1 MNLVDCIAEYDN
13 ILSDEMCDVMI
24 DWFNANEELQD
35 DGAIGTI
42 EGEGVV
48 NNKIKKSRQ
57 SYPHPEDSISDLMT
71 EVIKKTYREYKKDH
85 FVPEDSSMIAVRDYS
100 IRVYDKNDGHFLR
113 HMDQAGVASRLF
125 AIIMYLNTVDQGGET
140 EFPDHNVKVK
150 PEKGKVLI
158 FPCNFMF
165 YHQGNTPISGDKW
178 IATAFI
184 NLIIPKATNIPKRE
198 PVKISY

>member
-71 EVIKKTYREYKKDH
+71 EVIKKTYREYKNCLLYTS
-85 FVPEDSSMIAVRDYS
+85 PSPRD
-100 IRVYDKNDGHFLR
+100 
-113 HMDQAGVASRLF
+113 
-125 AIIMYLNTVDQGGET
+125 
-140 EFPDHNVKVK
+140 
-150 PEKGKVLI
+150 
-158 FPCNFMF
+158 
-165 YHQGNTPISGDKW
+165 
-178 IATAFI
+178 
-184 NLIIPKATNIPKRE
+184 
-198 PVKISY
+198 